1 MNYDLR
7 FMIYDLRG
15 KLLVLLI
22 FLSFSNLFA
31 ASNPDFDNANE
42 KYKKGEYKSAI
53 TSYDKILKSGYD
65 AAEIYYDL
73 GNCYYKLNDVPN
85 SILNYERALKLA
97 PRDEDIIFNLRL
109 ANLKVID
116 KIQSIDQ
123 VFFKRWIE
131 NISNLYSTDSAA
143 IWTIILLWLALI
155 ILSFFIASGS
165 PIFKRI
171 FFYSGITL
179 LVLSIVFLIV
189 TNYRNQTVNATNSG
203 IIFNPSVYVKSAP
216 DEKSTDL
223 FILHEGTKVK
233 ILDTV
238 GSWKKIRLMNNNEGW
253 IRTESLEVI

>member
-1 MNYDLR
+1 MKLILR
-7 FMIYDLRG
+7 YSLFIFALC
-15 KLLVLLI
+15 
-22 FLSFSNLFA
+22 FLSTKGFA
-31 ASNPDFDNANE
+31 ASNTDFDNANE
-42 KYKKGEYKSAI
+42 QYKKGEYKSAI
-53 TSYDKILKSGYD
+53 SSYEKILKSGYD
-65 AAEIYYDL
+65 AAEVYYDL
-73 GNCYYKLNDVPN
+73 GNCYYKLNDVPH

-116 KIQSIDQ
+116 KIQSVDQ

-143 IWTIILLWLALI
+143 LWTIIFLWCGLIVFALF
-155 ILSFFIASGS
+155 ILSGNSLV
-165 PIFKRI
+165 KRI
-171 FFYSGITL
+171 FFYSGAII
-179 LVLSIVFLIV
+179 LVLSILFLIV
-189 TNYRNQTVNATNSG
+189 TNYRNQTVNAINSG

-216 DEKSTDL
+216 DTKSTDL

-253 IRTESLEVI
+253 IKGESLEVI

>member
-1 MNYDLR
+1 
-7 FMIYDLRG
+7 MIYNLRY
-15 KLLVLLI
+15 KVLFFVLI
-22 FLSFSNLFA
+22 LSISKLFA
-31 ASNPDFDNANE
+31 ASNPDYDNANE
-42 KYKKGEYKSAI
+42 QYKKGEYKSAI
-53 TSYDKILKSGYD
+53 TSYEKILKSGYD
-65 AAEIYYDL
+65 ASEIYYNL

-116 KIQSIDQ
+116 KIQSVDQ

-143 IWTIILLWLALI
+143 IWTIIFLWIALI
-155 ILSFFIASGS
+155 ILALYIMSGS
-165 PIFKRI
+165 TLLKRI
-171 FFYSGITL
+171 FFYSGATL
-179 LVLSIVFLIV
+179 LVLSILFLIV

-216 DEKSTDL
+216 DAKSTDL

-253 IRTESLEVI
+253 IKSESLEVI